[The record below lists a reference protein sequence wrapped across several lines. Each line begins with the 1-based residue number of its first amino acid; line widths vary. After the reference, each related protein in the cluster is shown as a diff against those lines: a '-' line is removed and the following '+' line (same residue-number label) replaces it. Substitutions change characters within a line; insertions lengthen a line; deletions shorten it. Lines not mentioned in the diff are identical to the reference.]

1 MVGIF
6 RTINSALKWRAA
18 ILRRRKAALNR
29 HDPLSHATPR
39 GLVCWRD
46 DPAAALA
53 KIDYHC
59 RNQPV
64 SREANVNRG
73 TFFRRHFLKL
83 MAAAGAI
90 GLPAVRPFS
99 PRVSHARGA
108 PAYDPAARFDLA
120 VCEVEFRRNSA
131 GRMLMARIYQ
141 PKGPGPFPTVLD
153 LHGGAW
159 NRKDRF
165 AEEPMDRALAAS
177 GLLVVAVDLTL
188 APEAPYPACVQDANY
203 AVRWLKVNAAT
214 WNGDTATIGIYGSS
228 SGGHV
233 AELLAMRPRDP
244 RYNSI
249 PLAAAPSVDA
259 TVAYVAMRSPVSNT
273 FARYENAV
281 RRGNESMIKNNKVF
295 FNPWET
301 IHEANPQ
308 EILAREEKATLVPF
322 LIMQGALDDN
332 VLPEVQE
339 KFAKSYRAA
348 GGECDYRL
356 FENSVHEWVAEP
368 GPQTDKARE
377 VVKEFIA
384 RQLKT

>member
-1 MVGIF
+1 M
-6 RTINSALKWRAA
+6 
-18 ILRRRKAALNR
+18 
-29 HDPLSHATPR
+29 
-39 GLVCWRD
+39 
-46 DPAAALA
+46 
-53 KIDYHC
+53 
-59 RNQPV
+59 
-64 SREANVNRG
+64 NRG
-73 TFFRRHFLKL
+73 TFTRRGVLKL
-83 MAAAGAI
+83 MAGVGTI
-90 GLPAVRPFS
+90 SLPAARTFRPS
-99 PRVSHARGA
+99 AALSVGA
-108 PAYDPAARFDLA
+108 PAYNPAARFDL
-120 VCEVEFRRNSA
+120 VVSEVELRRNSA

-177 GLLVVAVDLTL
+177 GLLVVAVDMTV

-203 AVRWLKVNAAT
+203 SVRWLKLNSTT
-214 WNGDTATIGIYGSS
+214 WNGDTTKIGVYASS

-244 RYNSI
+244 RYASI
-249 PLAAAPSVDA
+249 PLVAAPNVDA
-259 TVAYVAMRSPVSNT
+259 TVVYVAMRSPISNT

-281 RRGNESMIKNNKVF
+281 RRGNEGMVKNNKVF

-301 IHEANPQ
+301 IHESNPQ
-308 EILAREEKATLVPF
+308 EILERKEKVTMVPF

-339 KFAKSYRAA
+339 KFAKNYRAA
-348 GGECDYRL
+348 GGDCDYRL
-356 FENSVHEWVAEP
+356 FENCVHEWVAEP
-368 GPQTDKARE
+368 SPQTDKARE

-384 RQLKT
+384 RRLKA

>member
-1 MVGIF
+1 MIKG
-6 RTINSALKWRAA
+6 TSARRDVLKR
-18 ILRRRKAALNR
+18 
-29 HDPLSHATPR
+29 
-39 GLVCWRD
+39 
-46 DPAAALA
+46 
-53 KIDYHC
+53 
-59 RNQPV
+59 
-64 SREANVNRG
+64 
-73 TFFRRHFLKL
+73 

-90 GLPAVRPFS
+90 GLPAAGTLRHS
-99 PRVSHARGA
+99 TAHAAGV
-108 PAYDPAARFDLA
+108 PAYDPGARFDLA
-120 VCEVEFRRNSA
+120 VSDVELRRTPA

-141 PKGPGPFPTVLD
+141 PKGAGPFPAVLD

-159 NRKDRF
+159 NRKDRL

-203 AVRWLKVNAAT
+203 AVRWLKAKAAT
-214 WNGDTATIGIYGSS
+214 WNGDASKIGLYGSS

-249 PLAAAPSVDA
+249 PLAASPAGAPDVDA
-259 TVAYVAMRSPVSNT
+259 TVAWVAMRSPISNT
-273 FARYENAV
+273 FARYENAE
-281 RRGNESMIKNNKVF
+281 RRHNEAMVKNNKVF
-295 FNPWET
+295 FSPWDT
-301 IHEANPQ
+301 IHESNPQ
-308 EILAREEKATLVPF
+308 EILERQEKVVLVPF

-339 KFAKSYRAA
+339 KFAKTYRAA
-348 GGECDYRL
+348 GGTCDYRL

-384 RQLKT
+384 RQLTA